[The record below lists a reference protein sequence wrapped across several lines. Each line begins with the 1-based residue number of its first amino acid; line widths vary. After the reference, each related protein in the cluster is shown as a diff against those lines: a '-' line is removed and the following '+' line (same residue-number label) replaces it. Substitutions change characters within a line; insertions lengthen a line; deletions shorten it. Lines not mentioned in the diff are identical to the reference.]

1 MKNPAPA
8 PLRVLA
14 RAFWRLTE
22 LASLAALDNSRLL
35 EDARRQAMHDPLTGL
50 PNKALLQD
58 RLEASLARVGRD
70 GRRVGVLFCD
80 VNRFKR
86 FNDSLG
92 HGAGDTVLRHV
103 AAQLQAAVRSS
114 DTVARY
120 SGDEFVIL
128 LPGLESEAEAE
139 DLAGRVRTGL
149 TEPLDINGRK
159 IFVDVAIGASVSG
172 LLPHERTDTL
182 SKAARLLIEDA
193 DFQMRR
199 TKARAR
205 GQRPPAKNK
214 DSLQLETDLRGAA
227 GRGELR
233 VHYQP
238 QIDVTTNEIVA
249 AEALVRWQHPELGLL
264 PPADFIALAE
274 ESSLI
279 TEVGAYILTEAC
291 RAGAAWGAAG
301 HDIEISVNVSAVQ
314 LGSKEFLA
322 LIRDTL
328 KRTGFRA
335 DSLTLEVTESQAV
348 TETST
353 NDRNLH
359 GLRASGLGISV
370 DDFGTGYSSLAQ
382 LHTLP
387 VTEVKLDR
395 SFTTRLGDE
404 ESNAFVA
411 GIVGLGH
418 GLGLR
423 VVAEGVETQSQFEAL
438 RAMGCERA
446 QGYLLGKPVEA
457 SALERRLGVP
467 WQAICP
473 TELFSPKR
481 ETQKELCMGSGT
493 RTPKSVPAGT

>member
-238 QIDVTTNEIVA
+238 K
-249 AEALVRWQHPELGLL
+249 
-264 PPADFIALAE
+264 
-274 ESSLI
+274 
-279 TEVGAYILTEAC
+279 LT
-291 RAGAAWGAAG
+291 
-301 HDIEISVNVSAVQ
+301 
-314 LGSKEFLA
+314 
-322 LIRDTL
+322 
-328 KRTGFRA
+328 
-335 DSLTLEVTESQAV
+335 
-348 TETST
+348 
-353 NDRNLH
+353 
-359 GLRASGLGISV
+359 
-370 DDFGTGYSSLAQ
+370 
-382 LHTLP
+382 
-387 VTEVKLDR
+387 
-395 SFTTRLGDE
+395 
-404 ESNAFVA
+404 
-411 GIVGLGH
+411 
-418 GLGLR
+418 
-423 VVAEGVETQSQFEAL
+423 
-438 RAMGCERA
+438 
-446 QGYLLGKPVEA
+446 
-457 SALERRLGVP
+457 
-467 WQAICP
+467 
-473 TELFSPKR
+473 
-481 ETQKELCMGSGT
+481 
-493 RTPKSVPAGT
+493 